1 MRVGQQYARTGGD
14 LVVDTANRRSDHRP
28 AGVTSPSEA
37 TKWTIAQVTP
47 AEVAGWSA
55 AGLDATDAVRAFR
68 VGLDLSTVRALPNPR
83 TDLAD
88 LFRRRFG
95 DASITVTHS
104 SMPAPED

>member
-1 MRVGQQYARTGGD
+1 MTPAGSAAAWAHWGFLDEVAAWWQT
-14 LVVDTANRRSDHRP
+14 

-68 VGLDLSTVRALPNPR
+68 VGLDLSAVRALPNPR

-88 LFRRRFG
+88 LFQRRFG